1 MENESLEQFWNS
13 KHPQNPVIYT
23 GRAIP
28 QKCPACKGETLKER
42 LKIDVKTTINPND
55 FLCRTIL
62 LQNDL
67 IKDTSDNTILAIQK
81 WIVSNIKYIGDD
93 LNQGT
98 LEYWQ
103 FPFET
108 LCCKTGDCE
117 DGALLIAALAINSGV
132 VPAFRI
138 RVVAG
143 MVQPEPTAPQGGHAY
158 VSYLR
163 ETDNQW
169 VAIDWCYFEDSS
181 TEVSQK
187 QTIKN
192 NVVYK
197 DVWFSFN
204 HVHSWSSTLLHFES
218 F

>member
-1 MENESLEQFWNS
+1 MDTNSAEQYWND
-13 KHPQNPVIYT
+13 KHPKNPVIYT

-28 QKCPACKGETLKER
+28 QKCPTCKGETLKER
-42 LKIDVKTTINPND
+42 LKIDVKTMLNPDD
-55 FLCRTIL
+55 FLCKSIL
-62 LQNDL
+62 TQNNL
-67 IKDTSDNTILAIQK
+67 IHQTSDDTMASIQK
-81 WIVSNIKYIGDD
+81 WVVSNLKYIGDD
-93 LNQGT
+93 LSQGT
-98 LEYWQ
+98 MEYWQ

-108 LCCKTGDCE
+108 LSCNVGDCE
-117 DGALLIAALAINSGV
+117 DGALLIASLAVNSGV

-163 ETDNQW
+163 ESDNQW
-169 VAIDWCYFEDSS
+169 VVIDWCYYEDSAIPM
-181 TEVSQK
+181 SQK
-187 QTIKN
+187 QILKHN
-192 NVVYK
+192 LVYK

-204 HVHSWSSTLLHFES
+204 HVYSWSNTLLQFES